1 MPFSDQT
8 LSQFLD
14 ELASASPAPGGG
26 SAAALSGAL
35 AAALVAMVCHL
46 TIGRKNYEP
55 VSAELESILVRAEE
69 KRRAL
74 VELMEADAAA
84 YADVIA
90 TYKLP
95 KEIEEEKTVR
105 TAAIQEALQ
114 RAAEVP
120 FQIAGACADLLDMV
134 LPVAAK
140 GNKNAASD
148 AGSAALLAEAG
159 LRAAMLNVQINL
171 SLIKDE
177 AYAQEMRQRLEPFTR
192 GRAEQKEAILKVVE
206 SRL

>member
-8 LSQFLD
+8 VQQFID
-14 ELASASPAPGGG
+14 ELASPSPAPGGG
-26 SAAALSGAL
+26 TAAALSGAL
-35 AAALVAMVCHL
+35 SAALISMVCQL
-46 TIGRKNYEP
+46 TIGRKNYEN
-55 VSAELESILVRAEE
+55 VSAELEAILARAQA
-69 KRRAL
+69 RRRTL
-74 VELMEADAAA
+74 IELMEADAAA
-84 YADVIA
+84 YDAVIA

-95 KEIEEEKTVR
+95 KETEQDKAAR
-105 TAAIQEALQ
+105 TAATQEALK

-159 LRAAMLNVQINL
+159 LRAALLNVQINL
-171 SLIKDE
+171 SAIKDE
-177 AYAQEMRQRLEPFTR
+177 AYVQGMRARIEPFIQ
-192 GRAEQKEAILKVVE
+192 GRAEQKEAILQLVQ